1 MLNWFLGLAG
11 IIMGVAIGQAVTN
24 GTEGQRDTGRKFVLE
39 SFFSGSVPPAATSC
53 YVSNGDMKYCM
64 GADEETNDLA
74 SGSGKELARR
84 SDKSNGLVAYGLG
97 MRASND
103 EKLWYRPSNTVSFGK
118 TNYKTTNVNT
128 RDTLARSTWSMAG
141 NGNRFFI
148 SYNIEKGWFSDNA
161 VVGKLM
167 AAKIARSSANVI
179 GVAFSTGSE
188 AGETVYWEYGSDDS
202 AKLSGASVAPSSGS
216 ATVDLFFGTESNTGE
231 STSAWK
237 QIKPA
242 KGTKDSPMITVL
254 YEL

>member
-64 GADEETNDLA
+64 GSVEEAHDGKNVTDA
-74 SGSGKELARR
+74 SKVLARR
-84 SDKSNGLVAYGLG
+84 SNKKNGLVAYGLG

-103 EKLWYRPSNTVSFGK
+103 EKLWKRASNA
-118 TNYKTTNVNT
+118 TTIPTTKVNT
-128 RDTLARSTWSMAG
+128 HNDDARSTWSMAG
-141 NGNRFFI
+141 SKNKFFI
-148 SYNIEKGWFSDNA
+148 SYNIEEGWFSDNE

-167 AAKIARSSANVI
+167 AGKIARSSANVI
-179 GVAFSTGSE
+179 GVAFSTSNGT
-188 AGETVYWEYGSDDS
+188 AVKTAYWEYGEELT
-202 AKLSGASVAPSSGS
+202 APTLFEVTTSGTGKG
-216 ATVDLFFGTESNTGE
+216 VDANWGKIEPGE
-231 STSAWK
+231 G
-237 QIKPA
+237 IKD
-242 KGTKDSPMITVL
+242 KPMITVL

>member
-64 GADEETNDLA
+64 GADAEAGDIVV
-74 SGSGKELARR
+74 GSPDEATKLIARR
-84 SDKSNGLVAYGLG
+84 SDGKNGLTAYGLG

-103 EKLWYRPSNTVSFGK
+103 ETLWLKGSDTAPV
-118 TNYKTTNVNT
+118 TTGGTNT
-128 RDTLARSTWSMAG
+128 RHANARSTWSMAG
-141 NGNRFFI
+141 GKNKFFI
-148 SYNIEKGWFSDNA
+148 SYNIQKNWFSDNE

-179 GVAFSTGSE
+179 GVAFSTGD
-188 AGETVYWEYGSDDS
+188 GVKETVYWEYGKDD
-202 AKLSGASVAPSSGS
+202 ATDLPVSGS
-216 ATVDLFFGTESNTGE
+216 SAVGLFEGPSKKTGSSS
-231 STSAWK
+231 STSFSE
-237 QIKPA
+237 IVPGV
-242 KGTKDSPMITVL
+242 GTKDTPVITVL

>member
-64 GADEETNDLA
+64 GADKEANDLA
-74 SGSGKELARR
+74 VPGELLARR
-84 SDKSNGLVAYGLG
+84 SSNKNGLVAYGLG

-103 EKLWYRPSNTVSFGK
+103 ETLWERSSPDATTAITTTEINTHK
-118 TNYKTTNVNT
+118 P
-128 RDTLARSTWSMAG
+128 LARSTWSMAG
-141 NGNRFFI
+141 GGNKFFV
-148 SYNIEKGWFSDNA
+148 SYNIEKDWFSDNE

-179 GVAFSTGSE
+179 GVAFSAWDDTSGS
-188 AGETVYWEYGSDDS
+188 GSVKTVYWQYG
-202 AKLSGASVAPSSGS
+202 KKVTSGVG
-216 ATVDLFFGTESNTGE
+216 DLFNAPTSGTSGTGKGVD
-231 STSAWK
+231 TNWK
-237 QIKPA
+237 KIVPGVGIKD
-242 KGTKDSPMITVL
+242 KPMITVL

>member
-64 GADEETNDLA
+64 SAKDEAHDGNNADSTKLKA
-74 SGSGKELARR
+74 IR
-84 SDKSNGLVAYGLG
+84 SSNKNGLVAYGLG

-103 EKLWYRPSNTVSFGK
+103 ESLWLRGTTPDVTKVGDGTVNSR
-118 TNYKTTNVNT
+118 NN
-128 RDTLARSTWSMAG
+128 DDARSTWSMAG
-141 NGNRFFI
+141 VKNKFFI
-148 SYNIEKGWFSDNA
+148 SYNIEKDWFSDNE

-179 GVAFSTGSE
+179 GVVFSTGTG
-188 AGETVYWEYGSDDS
+188 GETVYWEYGEET
-202 AKLSGASVAPSSGS
+202 AAHP
-216 ATVDLFFGTESNTGE
+216 LFDAAAETGE
-231 STSAWK
+231 IVTGGEK
-237 QIKPA
+237 IKPA
-242 KGTKDSPMITVL
+242 EGTKDSPMITVFYKL
-254 YEL
+254 